1 MTAQHTVTQ
10 LSASQPLPR
19 ASTVQWTRLMLRKP
33 GSRERSQRPAV
44 SSAGAASRGSP
55 DRAAFERAEQLAQTG
70 TWEWDVDTGVLL
82 WSDNMFRLLGVE
94 PGSIVPT
101 PEFVIGRVHPD
112 DRDRVEREVEL
123 ARRDGSLPGPVY
135 RTIWP
140 DGTLHVLRSFAAA
153 ADEQEGPPRRFL
165 GAVQDVTALA
175 ESQRNTVESLTLME
189 TLQQAAPVGFAFV
202 DRDCRIVR
210 INETLAEV
218 NGAPPE
224 EHIGRTI
231 AEMVPDVWTQMEHV
245 YRRVL
250 ETGEPATNIEVER
263 QRQGEPDFRHW
274 LASYYPVRVDGE
286 VLGLGIIV
294 TDITERQELEHFRSA
309 VMDTMVEGLYAL
321 DDQGRLT
328 FMNSAASKLLGW
340 SEEELLGK
348 SVHAAIHFQHADGSP
363 YPEAECELL
372 KVREQGR
379 PVRMTHDAF
388 TRKDGTIFPVSYS
401 AAPLMSGTHVRG
413 VVVVFRD
420 TSLERAE
427 EDRAKRELDT
437 LAWVGRIQDA
447 LDHDRFVLYSQ
458 PIVPLAGGQP
468 SQELLLRMRG
478 SGGEIIAP
486 GSFLP
491 VAEKYG
497 QIGEIDRWVIGEAVR
512 LAAGGLRVE
521 ANLSAASVG
530 NLDLLSLIERQL
542 RAAGA
547 DPSNLIFE
555 ITETALM
562 EDVEAGTALAHGL
575 AGIGCQLALDDFG
588 TGFGSFTYLKTVPV
602 TYLKIDVDFVR
613 DLGSNPAN
621 QHLVKAIVGLAEG
634 FGYKTI
640 AEGVEDAETLALLKD
655 YRVDFAQ
662 GFHLGRPAPI
672 EKT

>member
-1 MTAQHTVTQ
+1 MPPRPNRRQRSPRPARGSTGPDPAVER
-10 LSASQPLPR
+10 AR
-19 ASTVQWTRLMLRKP
+19 ASR
-33 GSRERSQRPAV
+33 QR
-44 SSAGAASRGSP
+44 P
-55 DRAAFERAEQLAQTG
+55 DRAALERAEQLAQTG
-70 TWEWDVDTGVLL
+70 TWEWDLDTELLL

-94 PGSIVPT
+94 PGSVDPT
-101 PEFVIGRVHPD
+101 PEYVIGRVHPD
-112 DRDRVEREVEL
+112 DRERVEREVEL
-123 ARRDGSLPGPVY
+123 ARRNGSLPAPVY

-140 DGTLHVLRSFAAA
+140 DGTLHVLRSFAAVTL
-153 ADEQEGPPRRFL
+153 EQEGCPRRFV
-165 GAVQDVTALA
+165 GAVQDVTALS
-175 ESQRNTVESLTLME
+175 ESQRRTAESLTLME

-210 INETLAEV
+210 INETLADV
-218 NGAPPE
+218 NGAPPD

-250 ETGEPATNIEVER
+250 ETGEPAMNIEVER
-263 QRQGEPDFRHW
+263 QRKGEPDFRHW
-274 LASYYPVRVDGE
+274 LASYYPVRVDGD

-294 TDITERQELEHFRSA
+294 TDITERQEAEHFRAA

-340 SEEELLGK
+340 SEQELLGK
-348 SVHAAIHFQHADGSP
+348 SVHDAIHFQHADGSP

-372 KVREQGR
+372 KVRVQGR
-379 PVRMTHDAF
+379 PARMTHDAF

-413 VVVVFRD
+413 IVVVFRD

-427 EDRAKRELDT
+427 ADRAKRELDA

-447 LDHDRFVLYSQ
+447 LDQGRFVLYTQ

-478 SGGEIIAP
+478 QNGEIIAP

-497 QIGEIDRWVIGEAVR
+497 QIGEIDRWVISEAVR
-512 LAAGGLRVE
+512 LAASGLRVE

-530 NLDLLSLIERQL
+530 NLDLLSWIERQL
-542 RAAGA
+542 HAAGA
-547 DPSNLIFE
+547 DPANLIIE

-621 QHLVKAIVGLAEG
+621 QHLVKAIVGLADG

-640 AEGVEDAETLALLKD
+640 AEGVEDAETLSLLED
-655 YRVDFAQ
+655 YGVDFAQ
-662 GFHLGRPAPI
+662 GFYLGRPAPLDRGDVPLPRG
-672 EKT
+672 

>member
-1 MTAQHTVTQ
+1 M
-10 LSASQPLPR
+10 P
-19 ASTVQWTRLMLRKP
+19 RKP
-33 GSRERSQRPAV
+33 SIRERSQRLARRSVATDPV
-44 SSAGAASRGSP
+44 TNRGDAPRERP
-55 DRAAFERAEQLAQTG
+55 DRAALERAEQLAQTG
-70 TWEWDVDTGVLL
+70 TWEWDVETGVLS

-94 PGSIVPT
+94 PGSVVPT
-101 PEFVIGRVHPD
+101 PEYVIGRVHPD

-140 DGTLHVLRSFAAA
+140 NGTLHVLRSFAAV
-153 ADEQEGPPRRFL
+153 ADEQEGPPRRFV

-175 ESQRNTVESLTLME
+175 ESQRHTAESLTLME

-218 NGAPPE
+218 NGAPPG

-231 AEMVPDVWTQMEHV
+231 AEMVPDVWAQMEHV

-250 ETGEPATNIEVER
+250 ETGEPAMNIEVER

-274 LASYYPVRVDGE
+274 LASYYPVRVGE
-286 VLGLGIIV
+286 DVLGLGIIV
-294 TDITERQELEHFRSA
+294 TDITERQELEHFRAA

-321 DDQGRLT
+321 DDQGCLT

-348 SVHAAIHFQHADGSP
+348 PIHAAIHFQHADGSP
-363 YPEAECELL
+363 YPEAECGLL
-372 KVREQGR
+372 KVRVQGR
-379 PVRMTHDAF
+379 PVRMSHDAF

-420 TSLERAE
+420 TSIERAE

-478 SGGEIIAP
+478 QGGEIIAP

-547 DPSNLIFE
+547 DPANLIFE

-621 QHLVKAIVGLAEG
+621 QHLVKAIVGLADG

-640 AEGVEDAETLALLKD
+640 AEGVEDAETLALLTD
-655 YRVDFAQ
+655 YGVDFAQ
-662 GFHLGRPAPI
+662 GFYLGRPAPI
-672 EKT
+672 QRA

>member
-1 MTAQHTVTQ
+1 MP
-10 LSASQPLPR
+10 S
-19 ASTVQWTRLMLRKP
+19 KP
-33 GSRERSQRPAV
+33 SNRQRSQRPARGSTV
-44 SSAGAASRGSP
+44 GDAAAQRGDASRERP
-55 DRAAFERAEQLAQTG
+55 DREAFERAEELAQIG
-70 TWEWDVDTGVLL
+70 TWEWDLDTDVLL

-94 PGSIVPT
+94 PGSIAPT
-101 PEFVIGRVHPD
+101 PEYVIGRVHPD
-112 DRDRVEREVEL
+112 DRDRVEREVEA
-123 ARRDGSLPGPVY
+123 ARRDGSLPTPVY
-135 RTIWP
+135 RTIWS
-140 DGTLHVLRSFAAA
+140 DGTLHVLRSFPAV
-153 ADEQEGPPRRFL
+153 ADERAGRPRRFV
-165 GAVQDVTALA
+165 GAVQDVTALF
-175 ESQRNTVESLTLME
+175 ESQRRTAESLTLME

-218 NGAPPE
+218 NGAPPD

-231 AEMVPDVWTQMEHV
+231 AEMVPDVWAQMEQV

-250 ETGEPATNIEVER
+250 ETGEPAMNIEVER

-274 LASYYPVRVDGE
+274 LASYYPVRVDGD

-294 TDITERQELEHFRSA
+294 TDITERQELEHFRAA

-321 DDQGRLT
+321 DDQGCLT

-427 EDRAKRELDT
+427 EDRAKRELER

-478 SGGEIIAP
+478 QGGEIISP

-497 QIGEIDRWVIGEAVR
+497 QIGEIDRWVIREAVR
-512 LAAGGLRVE
+512 LAAGGLHVE

-530 NLDLLSLIERQL
+530 NVDLLSLIERQM

-547 DPSNLIFE
+547 VPLNLIFE

-562 EDVEAGTALAHGL
+562 EDVEAGRAFAQGL

-588 TGFGSFTYLKTVPV
+588 TGFGSFTYLKAVPV
-602 TYLKIDVDFVR
+602 SYLKIDIDFVR

-621 QHLVKAIVGLAEG
+621 QHLVRAIVGLAEG
-634 FGYKTI
+634 FGCKTI

-655 YRVDFAQ
+655 YGVDFAQ
-662 GFHLGRPAPI
+662 GFFLGRPAPI
-672 EKT
+672 EGA

>member
-1 MTAQHTVTQ
+1 M
-10 LSASQPLPR
+10 PP
-19 ASTVQWTRLMLRKP
+19 KP
-33 GSRERSQRPAV
+33 SNRQRSQRPPRGSTGPEPATERRD
-44 SSAGAASRGSP
+44 ASRGRPS
-55 DRAAFERAEQLAQTG
+55 RAALERAEELAQTG
-70 TWEWDVDTGVLL
+70 TWEWDLDTDVLL

-94 PGSIVPT
+94 PGSVAPT
-101 PEFVIGRVHPD
+101 PEYVIGRVHPD
-112 DRDRVEREVEL
+112 DRDRVEREVEA
-123 ARRDGSLPGPVY
+123 ARLDGSLPGPVY

-140 DGTLHVLRSFAAA
+140 DGTVHFLRSFPAV
-153 ADEQEGPPRRFL
+153 ADEHEGRPRRL
-165 GAVQDVTALA
+165 VGAVQDVTTLS
-175 ESQRNTVESLTLME
+175 ESQQHTAESLTLME

-210 INETLAEV
+210 INEKLAEV
-218 NGAPPE
+218 NGAPPH

-231 AEMVPDVWTQMEHV
+231 AEMVPDVWAQMEHV

-263 QRQGEPDFRHW
+263 QTHGEPGFQYW
-274 LASYYPVRVDGE
+274 LASYYPVRVGGD
-286 VLGLGIIV
+286 VLGLGVIV
-294 TDITERQELEHFRSA
+294 TDVTERQEAEHFRAA

-340 SEEELLGK
+340 SEEELFGK

-372 KVREQGR
+372 KVRVQGR

-388 TRKDGTIFPVSYS
+388 TRKDGTIFPVAYS

-420 TSLERAE
+420 TSLEHAE
-427 EDRAKRELDT
+427 EGRARRELDT

-447 LDHDRFVLYSQ
+447 LDHGRFVLYSQ

-478 SGGEIIAP
+478 QDGEIIAP

-497 QIGEIDRWVIGEAVR
+497 QIGEIDRWVIGEAIR

-521 ANLSAASVG
+521 ANLSAASIG

-542 RAAGA
+542 RTAGA

-562 EDVEAGTALAHGL
+562 EDVEAGTAFAHGL

-602 TYLKIDVDFVR
+602 AYLKIDIDFVR
-613 DLGSNPAN
+613 DLASNPAN
-621 QHLVKAIVGLAEG
+621 QHLVRAIVGLADG

-640 AEGVEDAETLALLKD
+640 AEGVEDAETLTLLTD
-655 YRVDFAQ
+655 YGVTFAQ
-662 GFHLGRPAPI
+662 GFYLGRPAPI
-672 EKT
+672 EGA